1 MAVEAHHLPLFS
13 QLISNREITNT
24 YETNSNLYNTHMSFG
39 IHGIESIIPF
49 SNSTIADPIAMAAAM
64 TANPSESGLTCNLP
78 APRKR
83 SREFT
88 IQTLPISNG
97 EKNRDPVLHP
107 FSFLGE
113 DISFQI
119 QQQQLEIDRFIS
131 QHTEKVR
138 RELQERRKR
147 HFQQLIMAV
156 EVGMMKRL
164 KSKEEEMDKMEKLN
178 WALEEKVKSL
188 CMENQIWRDLAQ
200 TSEATANALRCN
212 LEQVL
217 EKVRTDQGPC
227 DVASDAESS
236 CGSSSSPEGEG
247 EIGDR
252 RTLAEVA
259 KDKRWCRSCGKAESR
274 VLLLPCRHL
283 CVCETCGPTVQ
294 TCPVCKCCKKG
305 SLHVN
310 MS

>member
-1 MAVEAHHLPLFS
+1 MS
-13 QLISNREITNT
+13 ISCCFFFPREITNT

-131 QHTEKVR
+131 QHVIFIHDK
-138 RELQERRKR
+138 L
-147 HFQQLIMAV
+147 FFLFYM
-156 EVGMMKRL
+156 L
-164 KSKEEEMDKMEKLN
+164 K
-178 WALEEKVKSL
+178 
-188 CMENQIWRDLAQ
+188 I
-200 TSEATANALRCN
+200 
-212 LEQVL
+212 
-217 EKVRTDQGPC
+217 
-227 DVASDAESS
+227 
-236 CGSSSSPEGEG
+236 
-247 EIGDR
+247 EI
-252 RTLAEVA
+252 
-259 KDKRWCRSCGKAESR
+259 
-274 VLLLPCRHL
+274 
-283 CVCETCGPTVQ
+283 
-294 TCPVCKCCKKG
+294 
-305 SLHVN
+305 
-310 MS
+310 